1 MEESLQVFYL
11 TIASMGCA
19 LIIACMKSMYKS
31 KCENVDICCIH
42 IKRNIDLESQIDKEN
57 PVGEIELEESGKN

>member
-1 MEESLQVFYL
+1 MNESLQVFYI

-31 KCENVDICCIH
+31 KCSELDIGCIH
-42 IKRNIDLESQIDKEN
+42 IKRNIDVESQIDREQ
-57 PVGEIELEESGKN
+57 PVGDIEMEDTK

>member
-1 MEESLQVFYL
+1 MNESLQVFYI

-31 KCENVDICCIH
+31 KCEELDIGCIH
-42 IKRNIDLESQIDKEN
+42 IRRNIALESEIDREN
-57 PVGEIELEESGKN
+57 PVGDIEMNNEK